1 MLLPIHAGID
11 ADRRQGLVRTHVV
24 VHRQTDLLEVVRA
37 LCPPSRFTRGLN
49 GRQQQANENGDDG
62 NHHKQLDQG
71 KTAVSSSHGLCP
83 QENDGHPPSD
93 RQRLLLRAR
102 ITGALVRSRSA
113 TRTRPLYS
121 RGDLVILFL
130 SLGLGGARTGDC
142 SLRLGRL
149 LLDGRLVVFPA
160 TGQPQ
165 EAKAQQ
171 SKAQSTGE
179 QPHDEY
185 DSPQEWAR
193 LADGISRRVRLTALP
208 RRSCGAVVHVT

>member
-1 MLLPIHAGID
+1 
-11 ADRRQGLVRTHVV
+11 
-24 VHRQTDLLEVVRA
+24 
-37 LCPPSRFTRGLN
+37 
-49 GRQQQANENGDDG
+49 
-62 NHHKQLDQG
+62 
-71 KTAVSSSHGLCP
+71 
-83 QENDGHPPSD
+83 
-93 RQRLLLRAR
+93 
-102 ITGALVRSRSA
+102 LVRSRSA

-130 SLGLGGARTGDC
+130 SLGLGAARTGDC

-149 LLDGRLVVFPA
+149 LVDGRLVVFTA

-185 DSPQEWAR
+185 DCPQEWAR
-193 LADGISRRVRLTALP
+193 RRLK
-208 RRSCGAVVHVT
+208 